1 MIRRSTPINFRIF
14 FRIISYYTPHSLSD
28 EAEIKE
34 KQPVLFWLFDLER

>member
-1 MIRRSTPINFRIF
+1 MIRRFTPINFRIF

-34 KQPVLFWLFDLER
+34 NSQFYSGCLI